1 LCCWLGG
8 WLDWVWHAADIAMA
22 ARVAVIA
29 VVAVAVRC
37 CRVSRGVV
45 WWIGLFLVM
54 AALWA
59 VGDMRLLSF
68 LKSSG

>member
-1 LCCWLGG
+1 
-8 WLDWVWHAADIAMA
+8 MA